1 MKNIL
6 NFWKTITWVVFML
19 LLFLIPS
26 PDVPN
31 IEVIPYFDKMAHVV
45 LFTVFTMLY
54 LRDRLKTSALK
65 TITPGYIF
73 ASFLFVFLFSAMVE
87 ILQEIM
93 NVGRE
98 GDIIDICYDF
108 AGFLFGLLVMILLYG
123 VRSRSL

>member
-6 NFWKTITWVVFML
+6 NFWKTIIWVFLML

-26 PDVPN
+26 PDVPG

-45 LFTVFTMLY
+45 LFMVFTMLY
-54 LRDRLKTSALK
+54 LRDRLKTGAIK
-65 TITPGYIF
+65 TVTPGCIF
-73 ASFLFVFLFSAMVE
+73 ASFLFVLLFSATVE

-98 GDIIDICYDF
+98 GDIIDICCDF
-108 AGFLFGLLVMILLYG
+108 AGFLLGLLVMILLYG